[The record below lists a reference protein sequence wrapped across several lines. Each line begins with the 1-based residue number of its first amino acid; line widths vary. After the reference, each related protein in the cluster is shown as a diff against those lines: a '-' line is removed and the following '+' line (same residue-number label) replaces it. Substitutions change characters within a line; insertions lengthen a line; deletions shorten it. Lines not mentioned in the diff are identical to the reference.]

1 VLKAR
6 EIGLSFRS
14 WDTYAPIGA
23 FSTLYV
29 QDMLSNLVVSDRV
42 NKTLIL
48 PDAAE
53 RWDVSADGKVYTFR
67 LRENVVWHDGK
78 PFTSA
83 DVAYSLTR
91 AWKPSAPTLAF
102 NRGKMKFVKAIDAPD
117 ASTVRVT
124 LKQPSASF
132 LIGVATPFM
141 LMYPAHIPDLQAWQA
156 KPVGTGPF
164 AFKEFKSGSNIDL
177 VKNERYY
184 KKDDAGRQLP
194 YLDGVSFFVIPD
206 PAQGLASFRTQR
218 IDCGCGFDNDFLTN
232 NKASLEREISG
243 LKLLIAGGDS
253 FDLFFRNKAPWTNV
267 ALRKAISVAIDR
279 KELRSLYRQ
288 GLGHYPPTIF
298 LTQDL
303 GGKWSVPTSELL
315 TLPGFREPKSVDV
328 DLANQ
333 LFAQAGVR
341 PRDVVVSVIIASF
354 FADFGEALQAVLA
367 KTGVSANLRILAG
380 AEHSSATSTGDFDI
394 ALKNGGQ
401 SWDDPADIYIE
412 NFTTGGVT
420 NYGRWSDPEVD
431 RLAEAQDKE
440 LDPAKRQKL
449 TQELSRRLIDEAL
462 YVPIA
467 NSPNATGTQPHI
479 SGFVVG
485 PFTVGS
491 HLRHELLW
499 FNNR

>member
-1 VLKAR
+1 
-6 EIGLSFRS
+6 
-14 WDTYAPIGA
+14 
-23 FSTLYV
+23 
-29 QDMLSNLVVSDRV
+29 M
-42 NKTLIL
+42 
-48 PDAAE
+48 
-53 RWDVSADGKVYTFR
+53 
-67 LRENVVWHDGK
+67 
-78 PFTSA
+78 
-83 DVAYSLTR
+83 
-91 AWKPSAPTLAF
+91 
-102 NRGKMKFVKAIDAPD
+102 
-117 ASTVRVT
+117 
-124 LKQPSASF
+124 
-132 LIGVATPFM
+132 
-141 LMYPAHIPDLQAWQA
+141 
-156 KPVGTGPF
+156 
-164 AFKEFKSGSNIDL
+164 
-177 VKNERYY
+177 
-184 KKDDAGRQLP
+184 
-194 YLDGVSFFVIPD
+194 
-206 PAQGLASFRTQR
+206 
-218 IDCGCGFDNDFLTN
+218 
-232 NKASLEREISG
+232 
-243 LKLLIAGGDS
+243 
-253 FDLFFRNKAPWTNV
+253 
-267 ALRKAISVAIDR
+267 
-279 KELRSLYRQ
+279 
-288 GLGHYPPTIF
+288 
-298 LTQDL
+298 
-303 GGKWSVPTSELL
+303 PTSELL